1 MDSWVNGEKGS
12 KVKRVIDNNFDI
24 LDKRT
29 SNMNND
35 IQKINDN
42 IQEINKHMLN
52 LDPYD
57 RTFAVSDWI
66 FNEGLNLYVIFIPSI
81 AYNKSIPHVE
91 VYLKTEDG
99 YSLVY
104 GGYKICDD
112 GINLLADIAYEGR
125 VLIR

>member
-12 KVKRVIDNNFDI
+12 KVKSVIDKNFDV

-29 SNMNND
+29 SNMNNN
-35 IQKINDN
+35 IQKINNN
-42 IQEINKHMLN
+42 IQEINKHMSN
-52 LDPYD
+52 LDPYN
-57 RTFAVSDWI
+57 RSFISSEWV
-66 FNEGLNLYVIFIPSI
+66 FNEGLNLYIISIPF
-81 AYNKSIPHVE
+81 AYYNKPFPHVE
-91 VYLKTEDG
+91 VYLKNEDG

>member
-12 KVKRVIDNNFDI
+12 KVKSVIDNNFDV

-29 SNMNND
+29 SNMNNN

-57 RTFAVSDWI
+57 RTFVASDWVFDEDLKRYI
-66 FNEGLNLYVIFIPSI
+66 IFIPST

-91 VYLKTEDG
+91 VYLKNEDG
-99 YSLVY
+99 YSIVY
-104 GGYKICDD
+104 GGYKIYNN
-112 GINLLADIAYEGR
+112 GVNLLADIAYEGR